1 MLRSAEINLQ
11 IFDAQNERNRL
22 QNIVNTINNESIET
36 TQSVIDNELSVFAIN
51 LTEVFAEDGY
61 GYIENVKTKRTQLYN
76 TFLKVSDDLRARTQ
90 AIIKAKNQIVERIGQ
105 LNNQI
110 TTLQA
115 ERTAALA
122 QEKAAREAKKKA
134 EEEKRKKDERERALR
149 K

>member
-1 MLRSAEINLQ
+1 MLRSAEISLE

-22 QNIVNTINNESIET
+22 QKIVNTINNESIET

-76 TFLKVSDDLRARTQ
+76 AFLKVSDDLRVRTQ
-90 AIIKAKNQIVERIGQ
+90 AIIKAKNQIVERIRQ

-115 ERTAALA
+115 EKTAALA
-122 QEKAAREAKKKA
+122 REKAAREAKKKA
-134 EEEKRKKDERERALR
+134 EEEKRKKAERERALR
-149 K
+149 E